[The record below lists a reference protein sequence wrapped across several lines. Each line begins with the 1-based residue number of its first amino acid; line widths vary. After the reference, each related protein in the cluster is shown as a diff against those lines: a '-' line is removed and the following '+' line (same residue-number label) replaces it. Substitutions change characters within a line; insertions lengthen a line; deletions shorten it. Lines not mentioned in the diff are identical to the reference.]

1 MATEQNLPLY
11 PRVLIRD
18 KCQVNILKSKS
29 LGRIMM
35 SLNPLVSSSQQA
47 ATTKPQVF
55 AQPNHG
61 CTTFRWKMALTKK
74 KKRNKKKPRQ
84 FTKKTADEHV
94 SLAWDRDSNL
104 NTLWRIKPRE
114 VPILRWFVLPSK
126 LCRKL
131 YEELHLSSI
140 PASQVNLCFHVR
152 KSNLYLLG
160 IFGGQYLV

>member
-1 MATEQNLPLY
+1 MATERNLSLY

-29 LGRIMM
+29 LGRFKK
-35 SLNPLVSSSQQA
+35 A

-74 KKRNKKKPRQ
+74 KRNKKKSRQ

-94 SLAWDRDSNL
+94 SLTWDRDSNL

-126 LCRKL
+126 LCRKH

-140 PASQVNLCFHVR
+140 PASQVNSCFHVR